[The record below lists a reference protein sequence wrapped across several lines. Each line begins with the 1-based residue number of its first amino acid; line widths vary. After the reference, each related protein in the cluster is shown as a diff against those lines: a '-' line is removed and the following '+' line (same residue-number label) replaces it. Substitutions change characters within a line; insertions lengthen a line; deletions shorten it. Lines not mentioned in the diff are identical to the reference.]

1 MFRGSVIDSEY
12 KGLSTIEI
20 MNALAPDIVT
30 IGNHEV
36 DYGVAHL
43 LFIEKLARFPIINAN
58 LYIKHTQTRLFT
70 PYKILQIDGMNILFI
85 GIITQDVI
93 NQTKSESLIG
103 SFVDTAAAAVE
114 AGKIC
119 NAHNSI
125 DIDFTVLLTHIDF
138 EEDRRLASQ
147 LDPAW
152 GVDLIIGGH
161 SHTFLEQAWEENGI
175 VITQAGTGTDQIG
188 RFDIVVDTDNN
199 CIDSYTWKS
208 VPIIDKNCPR
218 NPVMEQV
225 IAQFSC
231 QVDEKYNHIVARFRR
246 ELTHPERNQET
257 ELGDLLADIFTQSL
271 GVDVMLLGS
280 GSIRAERL
288 GPVVTYRNL
297 TEAFPY
303 DDGVYL
309 FKVTGRQLRHMLRFM
324 LREESFAG
332 HTEFYQIPA
341 ALRLRYSRSNHDF
354 ESLTY
359 KGEEV
364 TDERIFTVG
373 MQNFHFQNITSFFD
387 VTREEIARLQKPR
400 TIATSC
406 QDVLIEYFQE
416 YEWLDH
422 WLDGR
427 ITVTP

>member
-1 MFRGSVIDSEY
+1 MKHTKKITILHSNDMHGDFLAEQLDNKLVGGVSMLSGYVEKVRREEKNVLHAIAGDMFRGSVIDSEY

-43 LFIEKLARFPIINAN
+43 FFIEKLARFPIINAN

-114 AGKIC
+114 VGKIC
-119 NAHNSI
+119 NAHSSI
-125 DIDFTVLLTHIDF
+125 DIDFTVLLTHIGF

-175 VITQAGTGTDQIG
+175 VIAQAGTGTDQIG

-199 CIDSYTWKS
+199 CIDSYTW
-208 VPIIDKNCPR
+208 
-218 NPVMEQV
+218 
-225 IAQFSC
+225 
-231 QVDEKYNHIVARFRR
+231 
-246 ELTHPERNQET
+246 
-257 ELGDLLADIFTQSL
+257 
-271 GVDVMLLGS
+271 
-280 GSIRAERL
+280 
-288 GPVVTYRNL
+288 
-297 TEAFPY
+297 
-303 DDGVYL
+303 
-309 FKVTGRQLRHMLRFM
+309 
-324 LREESFAG
+324 
-332 HTEFYQIPA
+332 
-341 ALRLRYSRSNHDF
+341 
-354 ESLTY
+354 
-359 KGEEV
+359 
-364 TDERIFTVG
+364 
-373 MQNFHFQNITSFFD
+373 
-387 VTREEIARLQKPR
+387 
-400 TIATSC
+400 
-406 QDVLIEYFQE
+406 
-416 YEWLDH
+416 
-422 WLDGR
+422 
-427 ITVTP
+427 

>member
-20 MNALAPDIVT
+20 VNALAPDIVT

-93 NQTKSESLIG
+93 NQTKSRSLIG

-114 AGKIC
+114 VGKIC

-125 DIDFTVLLTHIDF
+125 DIDFTVLLTHIGF

-175 VITQAGTGTDQIG
+175 VITQARDRDGSDWPVRHRSGHRQQLHRLLYMEVRSHHRQKLSSEPGDGTGHCTILLSG
-188 RFDIVVDTDNN
+188 R
-199 CIDSYTWKS
+199 
-208 VPIIDKNCPR
+208 
-218 NPVMEQV
+218 
-225 IAQFSC
+225 
-231 QVDEKYNHIVARFRR
+231 
-246 ELTHPERNQET
+246 
-257 ELGDLLADIFTQSL
+257 
-271 GVDVMLLGS
+271 
-280 GSIRAERL
+280 
-288 GPVVTYRNL
+288 
-297 TEAFPY
+297 
-303 DDGVYL
+303 
-309 FKVTGRQLRHMLRFM
+309 
-324 LREESFAG
+324 
-332 HTEFYQIPA
+332 
-341 ALRLRYSRSNHDF
+341 
-354 ESLTY
+354 
-359 KGEEV
+359 
-364 TDERIFTVG
+364 
-373 MQNFHFQNITSFFD
+373 
-387 VTREEIARLQKPR
+387 
-400 TIATSC
+400 
-406 QDVLIEYFQE
+406 
-416 YEWLDH
+416 
-422 WLDGR
+422 
-427 ITVTP
+427 